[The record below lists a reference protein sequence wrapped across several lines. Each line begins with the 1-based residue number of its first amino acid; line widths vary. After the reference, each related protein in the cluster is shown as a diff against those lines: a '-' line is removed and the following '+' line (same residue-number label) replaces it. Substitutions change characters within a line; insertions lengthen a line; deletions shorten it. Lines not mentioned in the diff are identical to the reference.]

1 MSPKQK
7 WMRVADTIRRPVI
20 FFYEKENF
28 TLMWSVILSL
38 RKLLQSA
45 MHWQNRLFLTLESLT
60 LHLFFLS
67 MYYYVIYKQKC
78 MQWRRWSARMALRDI
93 NKKRRRNRW
102 ASKQVSWRY
111 ISLKI
116 NKKCIF
122 FSIQTN
128 HNKPMHILFQNYF
141 DNLSQ

>member
-1 MSPKQK
+1 MNEGCWHNKTSGHFLLWKGEFYFDVVGNFESKKITPICNALAKSIISYLGVSYFPFIFLVNVLLCYLQAK
-7 WMRVADTIRRPVI
+7 MHAVTSLERADGIT
-20 FFYEKENF
+20 
-28 TLMWSVILSL
+28 W
-38 RKLLQSA
+38 
-45 MHWQNRLFLTLESLT
+45 
-60 LHLFFLS
+60 
-67 MYYYVIYKQKC
+67 YKQ
-78 MQWRRWSARMALRDI
+78 
-93 NKKRRRNRW
+93 KRRRNRW

-141 DNLSQ
+141 DNLS